1 MFLEFFFS
9 RYTVLVYGQ
18 KYVKVYKANLMVT
31 LLTTQ
36 RPLRHVHVLC
46 SQRNVPFS
54 DLFIHIDQA
63 PCRCLLYD
71 ELPTLIASLSPTT
84 LKSLLDTFQ
93 SETGSSYLHGI
104 YGLQKALK
112 VPDPPPA
119 VASVLLDCLK
129 EVYKTQRSL
138 CRIDVSV

>member
-1 MFLEFFFS
+1 MAKNMS
-9 RYTVLVYGQ
+9 RF
-18 KYVKVYKANLMVT
+18 KANLMVT
-31 LLTTQ
+31 LVDH
-36 RPLRHVHVLC
+36 PMSLRHVHVLC
-46 SQRNVPFS
+46 SRRNVPFS
-54 DLFIHIDQA
+54 ELFIHIDQA

-71 ELPTLIASLSPTT
+71 ELPMLIASLSPTT

>member
-1 MFLEFFFS
+1 MAKNMS
-9 RYTVLVYGQ
+9 
-18 KYVKVYKANLMVT
+18 KYKANLMVT
-31 LLTTQ
+31 VVDH
-36 RPLRHVHVLC
+36 PMSLRHVHVLC

-54 DLFIHIDQA
+54 ELFIHFDQA

-84 LKSLLDTFQ
+84 LKSLLDSFQ

-119 VASVLLDCLK
+119 VASVLLDCLR

>member
-1 MFLEFFFS
+1 MAKNMSKFE
-9 RYTVLVYGQ
+9 
-18 KYVKVYKANLMVT
+18 ANLMVT
-31 LLTTQ
+31 LVDH
-36 RPLRHVHVLC
+36 PMSLRHVHVLC
-46 SQRNVPFS
+46 SRRNVPFS

-71 ELPTLIASLSPTT
+71 ELPTLIPSLSPTT

-119 VASVLLDCLK
+119 VASVLLDCLR

>member
-1 MFLEFFFS
+1 MAKNMSKFE
-9 RYTVLVYGQ
+9 
-18 KYVKVYKANLMVT
+18 ANLMVT
-31 LLTTQ
+31 LVDH
-36 RPLRHVHVLC
+36 PMSLRHVHVLC
-46 SQRNVPFS
+46 SRRNVPFS
-54 DLFIHIDQA
+54 ELFIHIDQA

-71 ELPTLIASLSPTT
+71 ELPTLIASLSPKT

-93 SETGSSYLHGI
+93 NETGSSYLHGI

>member
-1 MFLEFFFS
+1 MAKNMSKFN
-9 RYTVLVYGQ
+9 
-18 KYVKVYKANLMVT
+18 ANLMVT
-31 LLTTQ
+31 LVDH
-36 RPLRHVHVLC
+36 PMSLRHVHVLC
-46 SQRNVPFS
+46 SRRNVPFS
-54 DLFIHIDQA
+54 ELFIHFDQA

-93 SETGSSYLHGI
+93 NETGSSYLHGI

>member
-1 MFLEFFFS
+1 MAKNMSKFN
-9 RYTVLVYGQ
+9 
-18 KYVKVYKANLMVT
+18 ANLMVT
-31 LLTTQ
+31 LVDH
-36 RPLRHVHVLC
+36 PMSLRHVHVLC

-54 DLFIHIDQA
+54 ELFIHIDQA

-93 SETGSSYLHGI
+93 NETGSSYLHGI

>member
-18 KYVKVYKANLMVT
+18 KYVKIYKANLMVT
-31 LLTTQ
+31 LVDH
-36 RPLRHVHVLC
+36 PMSLRHVLC